1 MSFGHPR
8 EDIEDAMEY
17 MSLEF
22 RKKVQTGDKWSRD
35 PSMNKWC

>member
-22 RKKVQTGDKWSRD
+22 RKKVQTGDK
-35 PSMNKWC
+35 